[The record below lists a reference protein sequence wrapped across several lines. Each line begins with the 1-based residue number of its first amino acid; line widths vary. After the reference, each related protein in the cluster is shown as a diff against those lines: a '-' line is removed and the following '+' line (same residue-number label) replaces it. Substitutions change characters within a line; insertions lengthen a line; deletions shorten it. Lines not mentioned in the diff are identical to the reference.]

1 MTVKADSGD
10 RMTQHIQ
17 TPASAYQIGQGGRSC
32 ASPRRSSRRRRH
44 HRKSDGRESDG
55 RVLDGRVRSRWTPST
70 NTGVSVVLGPTAV
83 RAQRP

>member
-17 TPASAYQIGQGGRSC
+17 TPASAYQIGQEGRSC

-44 HRKSDGRESDG
+44 HRKSDGR
-55 RVLDGRVRSRWTPST
+55 VLDGRVRSRWTPST
-70 NTGVSVVLGPTAV
+70 STGVSVVLGPTAV